1 MSEELPLLAGAET
14 PPASAPVE
22 HGVSGEVVGVPFCS
36 DDGAYAVVRIVDS
49 DCAEHVLVGPLG
61 GLAEGQH
68 LEANGRWEQHKTYG
82 SQFRVTSYKPVLPRT
97 TDGMARYLGSGVLP
111 GIGAKFAKRIV
122 DKFGSD
128 TFRVL
133 DHYSGR
139 LSEVPGLGKGRLA
152 KIKKA
157 WAEQSGQRELYSYLQ
172 GLGVTPA
179 YCNRIIRHYGEGAA
193 DAVATNPYKLAN
205 EIRGIGFKMADG
217 IARNLNIEK
226 ENPFRLAAGVSYCIT
241 QMAQQGGHCCCPMSL
256 LIERASSMLEVDEA
270 AVRIG
275 VEKAAL
281 DGAVVVSKEGCREG
295 DNFVYPAQLHAAEVE
310 LAEMLQ
316 AFAPAPDLDALHVEL
331 GQGDSW
337 RMLNAEQKHA
347 VEAAFRYP
355 LSIIT
360 GGPGVGKTTVTR
372 EIVALAKKQDW
383 KVALAAP
390 TGRAAKRLSE
400 SARRHAGTIHRLLKW
415 EPEHGGFAFNR
426 GNPLT
431 ADLLIVDEV
440 SMLDLVLAVSL
451 FRAVA
456 PPTRVVLVGD
466 RDQLPSVGPGSVLR
480 DLICCERFPVTELKH
495 VYRQGKGSRIIVNA
509 HRVNEGKMPVTARGD
524 QLQDFYWI
532 EQEEPDK
539 VLDVMSRLISDR
551 IPTRFGLSAHRDVHV
566 LSPMNRGDCG
576 VNRINHFL
584 QDLLNPHQDDK
595 PECKQGETSF
605 RVGDRVMQRVNNY
618 DLAVFNGD
626 LGYICEIR
634 KDAKQLSV
642 TYDSGDAIYGFDD
655 LDQLSLAYATT
666 IHKSQGSEFPAVIVP
681 VLTQHYVMLRR
692 NLIYTAMT
700 RAKRLLV
707 LIGSAKAMRMA
718 VENFRV
724 TPRYSYLAHRL
735 QLAPKTSIP
744 PGYREH

>member
-1 MSEELPLLAGAET
+1 MSEELPLLAQAEK
-14 PPASAPVE
+14 PASGAPVE
-22 HGVSGEVVGVPFCS
+22 HGIAGEVVGVPFCS
-36 DDGAYAVVRIVDS
+36 DDGSYAVVRIVDS

-68 LEANGRWEQHKTYG
+68 LEANGRWEQHKMYG
-82 SQFRVTSYKPVLPRT
+82 NQFRVSSYRPVLPRT
-97 TDGMARYLGSGVLP
+97 EEGMARYLASGVLP

-122 DKFGSD
+122 DKFGSE

-133 DHYSGR
+133 DQFSGR
-139 LSEVPGLGKGRLA
+139 LSEVPGLGKGRIA
-152 KIKKA
+152 AIKKA
-157 WAEQSGQRELYSYLQ
+157 WGEQSGQRELYSYLQ

-193 DAVATNPYKLAN
+193 DAVATNPYKLAS
-205 EIRGIGFKMADG
+205 EIRGIGFKMADS
-217 IARNLNIEK
+217 IARNLDIEK
-226 ENPFRLAAGVSYCIT
+226 ENPFRLAAGVSYCLT
-241 QMAQQGGHCCCPMSL
+241 QMAQQGGHCCCPMGL
-256 LIERASSMLEVDEA
+256 LVERASSMLEVDEA
-270 AVRIG
+270 AVREGI
-275 VEKAAL
+275 KQAAL
-281 DGAVVVSKEGCREG
+281 DGAVVVSAEGCLEG
-295 DNFVYPAQLHAAEVE
+295 DEFVYPTQLHNAEVA
-310 LAEMLQ
+310 LAEMLRF
-316 AFAPAPDLDALHVEL
+316 FAPAPEFEALHVDL

-337 RMLNAEQKHA
+337 RMLNAEQRQA

-355 LSIIT
+355 LTIIT

-372 EIVALAKKQDW
+372 EIVSLAKKQKW

-400 SARRHAGTIHRLLKW
+400 SSRMHAQTIHRLLKW
-415 EPEHGGFAFNR
+415 EPEHGGFVFNA

-431 ADLLIVDEV
+431 CDLLIVDEV

-451 FRAVA
+451 FRAV
-456 PPTRVVLVGD
+456 PPSIRVVLVGD

-480 DLICCERFPVTELKH
+480 DLINCERFPVTELKQ
-495 VYRQGKGSRIIVNA
+495 VYRQGSGSRIILNA
-509 HRVNEGKMPVTARGD
+509 HRVNEGKMPITARGSE
-524 QLQDFYWI
+524 LQDFYWI
-532 EQEEPDK
+532 EQEDPDK
-539 VLDVMSRLISDR
+539 VLDMMRRLITER
-551 IPTRFGLSAHRDVHV
+551 IPTRFGLSAHRDVHI

-576 VNRINHFL
+576 VSRINHFL
-584 QDLLNPHQDDK
+584 QDLLNPQQEGQ
-595 PECKQGETSF
+595 PECKQGETTY

-618 DLAVFNGD
+618 DLSVFNGD

-634 KDAKQLSV
+634 SDAKQLSV

-707 LIGSAKAMRMA
+707 LIGSPRAMRMA

-735 QLAPKTSIP
+735 SKD
-744 PGYREH
+744 